1 MGKSWPEWLPAFIA
15 STRKKVY
22 LAFDADEPDAQG
34 IRAGDDASE
43 KLAAALRYY
52 DCRSERLRPVRAK
65 DWNGQLLE
73 VSECRRLCTLLFK
86 QVEFLNSEIAHP
98 CLSRRT
104 LLERSVATLDALSA
118 ACVAAGG
125 PDTLGYEDGPLDPS
139 ANRVLP
145 MWHDELNRLAAEA
158 GEL

>member
-104 LLERSVATLDALSA
+104 LLERSVAALDALSA
-118 ACVAAGG
+118 ACVAADG